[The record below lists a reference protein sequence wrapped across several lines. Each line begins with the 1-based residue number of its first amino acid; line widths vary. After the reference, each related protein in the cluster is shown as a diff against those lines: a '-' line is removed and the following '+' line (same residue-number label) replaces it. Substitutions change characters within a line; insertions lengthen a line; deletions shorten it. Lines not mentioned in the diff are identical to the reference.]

1 MPDGRGKI
9 QYALLMVGTD
19 YSTLPRRSGTGYFA
33 GKKIRQMICG
43 KWRIVDRGQ
52 RLTPIAA

>member
-19 YSTLPRRSGTGYFA
+19 YSTLPRRSGTGHFA
-33 GKKIRQMICG
+33 GKKIAQMTSG
-43 KWRIVDRGQ
+43 K
-52 RLTPIAA
+52 